1 MKKSFTK
8 FLLARKLYMTQL
20 FDDGGNVVPV
30 TVLAAEPNVITQIK
44 TSEQDGYV
52 AVQVGV
58 GERRAKTV
66 SKAVVGHTKG
76 LNKIFRKL
84 TEFRVV
90 DLANY
95 KVGDTVAA
103 AQFSEGEKVKV
114 SGISKGRGFQGV
126 VKRHGFHGHPASH
139 GHKDQLRASGS
150 IGAGGVQ
157 RTFKGLRMAG
167 HMGDSSVT
175 VANLKVIKV
184 DADKNELYLRGAV
197 PGANRAFVRIYQ

>member
-1 MKKSFTK
+1 MKKPVTK
-8 FLLARKLYMTQL
+8 FLLAKKLYMTQL
-20 FDDGGNVVPV
+20 FDDSGNVVPV
-30 TVLAAEPNVITQIK
+30 TVLAAEPNVITQVK

-84 TEFRVV
+84 TEFRVA
-90 DLANY
+90 DPANY

-126 VKRHGFHGHPASH
+126 VKRHGFHGQPASH